1 MVSEAQKRQMK
12 LRKRRWE
19 KAEKPYFK
27 CCLVCTLSCSMT
39 IQHGN
44 FSYDIFSCPKRDR
57 GEPAFP
63 YKFEEMKKER
73 ALTMTNGGNGNG
85 KQESTEAL

>member
-1 MVSEAQKRQMK
+1 MQSEAQKRQIK
-12 LRKRRWE
+12 LRKYRWE
-19 KAEKPYFK
+19 KAERPYFK

-44 FSYDIFSCPKRDR
+44 FSYDIFTCPKRDR

-85 KQESTEAL
+85 KQESTETL

>member
-1 MVSEAQKRQMK
+1 MQREAQKRQIK
-12 LRKRRWE
+12 LRKHRWE
-19 KAEKPYFK
+19 KAERPYFK

-44 FSYDIFSCPKRDR
+44 FSYDIFTCPKRDR

-85 KQESTEAL
+85 KQESTETL

>member
-1 MVSEAQKRQMK
+1 MQSEAQKRQIK
-12 LRKRRWE
+12 LRKHRWE
-19 KAEKPYFK
+19 KAERPYFK

-39 IQHGN
+39 IQNGN
-44 FSYDIFSCPKRDR
+44 FSYDIFTCPKRDR

-85 KQESTEAL
+85 KQESTETL

>member
-12 LRKRRWE
+12 LRKHRWE
-19 KAEKPYFK
+19 KAERPYFK